1 MILKKALAVISTATL
16 MFTGSAVSEMY
27 ASASVVTDVKDKL
40 NNDFFDYYSTIDSLG
55 GYSYAKIVMES
66 PESTLEFKNITE
78 DELKTQK
85 INNYTG
91 TIEAEGETYLVARK
105 KGNILYNTTF
115 AEIEESYNDYTFY
128 HVSREE
134 NIPDEGFVFPLY
146 ELIQEAK
153 HFGLVTG
160 NLRSITLDNNNYN
173 CNCELS
179 ALQNKDKDISCKVYS
194 EISKRYMGY
203 MVLDGYDYYSPEY
216 YVIYGSEMIARPNGC
231 FTINAE
237 EFRIPP
243 TSSYVD
249 SYMEKNL
256 SRTSFYELN
265 AKNNIS
271 IDYQVSDSIEGK
283 YSIMYKFYLPDPEA
297 NKRISFSIAEKLS
310 GMSAE
315 ELFKSYE
322 KSIGIGNTLTFVQS
336 ELVKSYTSGGHE
348 YDLYKGSYKFFGE
361 FSSYT
366 EDSYIAVRKDT
377 TDSDSYGNSI
387 NVYEHMSNIEELP
400 NDTEVYSVELS
411 FHNCT
416 AVGTLDFTR
425 NDIRFVSTEAPEV
438 ITGDLNGDGRIDS
451 FDVII
456 ARNAII
462 SVTDSKDAKTNEKM
476 DLNKDGCFS
485 VADMVLLQSFVLGKT
500 KTFK

>member
-1 MILKKALAVISTATL
+1 
-16 MFTGSAVSEMY
+16 
-27 ASASVVTDVKDKL
+27 
-40 NNDFFDYYSTIDSLG
+40 
-55 GYSYAKIVMES
+55 
-66 PESTLEFKNITE
+66 
-78 DELKTQK
+78 
-85 INNYTG
+85 
-91 TIEAEGETYLVARK
+91 
-105 KGNILYNTTF
+105 
-115 AEIEESYNDYTFY
+115 
-128 HVSREE
+128 
-134 NIPDEGFVFPLY
+134 
-146 ELIQEAK
+146 
-153 HFGLVTG
+153 
-160 NLRSITLDNNNYN
+160 
-173 CNCELS
+173 
-179 ALQNKDKDISCKVYS
+179 
-194 EISKRYMGY
+194 
-203 MVLDGYDYYSPEY
+203 
-216 YVIYGSEMIARPNGC
+216 
-231 FTINAE
+231 
-237 EFRIPP
+237 
-243 TSSYVD
+243 
-249 SYMEKNL
+249 MEKNL

-438 ITGDLNGDGRIDS
+438 ITGDLNDDGRIDS

-462 SVTDSKDAKTNEKM
+462 SVTDSNDAKTNEKM